1 MEWISLLIALL
12 LILGCGL
19 FVAAEFALITVNR
32 NQVKQAAANGDR
44 RASGVLK
51 GMETLS
57 TQLSGAQLG
66 ITLTNLGIGFL
77 AEPAIA
83 ALVVGP
89 LQNFGLDETLARS
102 VSIAI
107 ALILATILTMVF
119 GELVPKNLA
128 IAKPFET
135 AKAVVGFQRGFSV
148 VTKPFLTFFNGN
160 ANWIVRRFGIEPQE
174 ELAST
179 RSAEELVAL
188 VGHSAREGLLPSE
201 TAEMLR
207 RTVAFG
213 NRRAHDV
220 MTARSRMITVTAQE
234 TVHEV
239 LELAARTGHSRFPL
253 VDEGG
258 HRVLG
263 MVHIRALLA
272 IPYAQRQQSAAGDSA
287 EDAFLVPDTIE
298 LDELMDQMR
307 NGGLQLAV
315 LIDETGDVAGMLTL
329 EDLVEEI
336 VGEVRD
342 EHDPEDSTI
351 QVLSGNSW
359 RLDAALRPDEANE
372 LLGCQIPED
381 SDYETLAGML
391 TVQLGKFGEVG
402 DVVRLVVPGEPGG
415 PHKELEFTIHATDG
429 QRIASV
435 DVTVSEQAEGED
447 AR

>member
-1 MEWISLLIALL
+1 MEWISLGIAII

-19 FVAAEFALITVNR
+19 FVAAEFSLITVNR
-32 NQVKQAAANGDR
+32 SQVKQAAEKGDR
-44 RASGVLK
+44 RAAGVLK
-51 GMETLS
+51 GMSTLS

-89 LQNFGLDETLARS
+89 LQDFGLNQTLARS
-102 VSIAI
+102 VSIGI
-107 ALILATILTMVF
+107 ALVLATILTMVF
-119 GELVPKNLA
+119 GELIPKNLA
-128 IAKPFET
+128 IAKPFAT

-148 VTKPFLTFFNGN
+148 VTKPFLAFFNGN

-220 MTARSRMITVTAQE
+220 MTVRSRMITVTAQE

-381 SDYETLAGML
+381 SDYETLAGLL

>member
-1 MEWISLLIALL
+1 MEWISLGIAII

-19 FVAAEFALITVNR
+19 FVAAEFSLITVNR
-32 NQVKQAAANGDR
+32 SQVKQAAEKGDR
-44 RASGVLK
+44 RAAGVLK

-89 LQNFGLDETLARS
+89 LQDFGLNQTLARS
-102 VSIAI
+102 VSIGI
-107 ALILATILTMVF
+107 ALVLATILTMVF
-119 GELVPKNLA
+119 GELIPKNLA
-128 IAKPFET
+128 IAKPFAT
-135 AKAVVGFQRGFSV
+135 AKAVVGFQRGFSAA
-148 VTKPFLTFFNGN
+148 TKPVLVFFNGN
-160 ANWIVRRFGIEPQE
+160 ANWIIRRFGIEPQE

-188 VGHSAREGLLPSE
+188 VRHSAREGVLPSE

-220 MTARSRMITVTAQE
+220 MTARSRMITVTAGQS
-234 TVHEV
+234 VHEV
-239 LELAARTGHSRFPL
+239 LNLAAQTGHSRFPL
-253 VDEGG
+253 VADDGRRIQG
-258 HRVLG
+258 L
-263 MVHIRALLA
+263 VHIRALLA
-272 IPYAQRQQSAAGDSA
+272 VPYEQRQTSAVGAHA
-287 EDAFLVPDTIE
+287 EKALLVPDTIE

-307 NGGLQLAV
+307 NDGLQLAV

-342 EHDPEDSTI
+342 EHDPEGTTF
-351 QVLSGNSW
+351 QVLGENSW

-372 LLGCQIPED
+372 LMGCRIPKD
-381 SDYETLAGML
+381 SDYETLAGLL

-402 DVVRLVVPGEPGG
+402 DIVKLVVPGEPGG
-415 PHKELEFTIHATDG
+415 SEKELEFTIREMDE
-429 QRIASV
+429 QRIAVV
-435 DVTVSEQAEGED
+435 DVAMADYEEGEE

>member
-1 MEWISLLIALL
+1 MEWISLGIAIILIF
-12 LILGCGL
+12 GCGL
-19 FVAAEFALITVNR
+19 FVAAEFSLITVNR
-32 NQVKQAAANGDR
+32 SQVKQAAEKGDR
-44 RASGVLK
+44 RAAGVLK
-51 GMETLS
+51 GMSTLS

-89 LQNFGLDETLARS
+89 LQDFGLNQTLARS
-102 VSIAI
+102 VSIGI
-107 ALILATILTMVF
+107 ALLLATILTMVF
-119 GELVPKNLA
+119 GELIPKNLA
-128 IAKPFET
+128 IAKPFAT
-135 AKAVVGFQRGFSV
+135 AKAVVGFQRGFSAA
-148 VTKPFLTFFNGN
+148 TKPVLVFFNGN
-160 ANWIVRRFGIEPQE
+160 ANWIIRRFGIEPQE

-381 SDYETLAGML
+381 SDYETLAGLL

>member
-1 MEWISLLIALL
+1 MEWISLAIAIL

-19 FVAAEFALITVNR
+19 FVAAEFSLITVNR
-32 NQVKQAAANGDR
+32 NQVKQAADSGDR
-44 RASGVLK
+44 RAAGVLK
-51 GMETLS
+51 GMSTLS

-89 LQNFGLDETLARS
+89 LQDFGFDAALARS

-107 ALILATILTMVF
+107 ALVLATILTMVF

-135 AKAVVGFQRGFSV
+135 AKAVVGFQRGFSAA
-148 VTKPFLTFFNGN
+148 TKPFLAFFNGN

-188 VGHSAREGLLPSE
+188 VGHSAREGVLPAE

-220 MTARSRMITVTAQE
+220 MTARSRMVTVAHGQP
-234 TVHEV
+234 VQEV
-239 LELAARTGHSRFPL
+239 LELAARSGHSRFPM
-253 VDEGG
+253 VTENG

-263 MVHIRALLA
+263 LVHIRTLLSVPYELRAQTPVGEHAEEAL
-272 IPYAQRQQSAAGDSA
+272 
-287 EDAFLVPDTIE
+287 LVPDTIE
-298 LDELMDQMR
+298 LDELMDQLR
-307 NGGLQLAV
+307 EGRLQMAV

-342 EHDPEDSTI
+342 EHDPEDSTV
-351 QVLSGNSW
+351 QVLSENSW

-372 LLGCQIPED
+372 LMGCRIPED
-381 SDYETLAGML
+381 ADYETLAGLL
-391 TVQLGKFGEVG
+391 TVQLGKFGQVG
-402 DVVRLVVPGEPGG
+402 DVVKLVVPGPPGG
-415 PHKELEFTIHATDG
+415 PQKELEFTIHAMDE
-429 QRIASV
+429 QRIAVV
-435 DVTVSEQAEGED
+435 DAVVADREEGEES
-447 AR
+447 R

>member
-89 LQNFGLDETLARS
+89 LQDFGLDETLARS

-128 IAKPFET
+128 IAMPFET

-148 VTKPFLTFFNGN
+148 VTKPFLSFFNGN

-381 SDYETLAGML
+381 SDYETLAGLL

>member
-1 MEWISLLIALL
+1 
-12 LILGCGL
+12 
-19 FVAAEFALITVNR
+19 
-32 NQVKQAAANGDR
+32 
-44 RASGVLK
+44 
-51 GMETLS
+51 METLS

-89 LQNFGLDETLARS
+89 LQDFGLDETLARS

-148 VTKPFLTFFNGN
+148 VTKPFLSFFNGN

-381 SDYETLAGML
+381 SDYETLAGLL

>member
-89 LQNFGLDETLARS
+89 LQDFGLDETLARS

-135 AKAVVGFQRGFSV
+135 AKAVVGFQRGFSI
-148 VTKPFLTFFNGN
+148 VTKPFLSFFNGN

-287 EDAFLVPDTIE
+287 EEAFLVPDTIE

-381 SDYETLAGML
+381 SDYETLAGLL

-402 DVVRLVVPGEPGG
+402 DVVRLVVPGEPGE

>member
-1 MEWISLLIALL
+1 MEWISLGIAII

-19 FVAAEFALITVNR
+19 FVAAEFSLITVNR
-32 NQVKQAAANGDR
+32 SHVKQAAEQGDR
-44 RASGVLK
+44 RAAGVLK
-51 GMETLS
+51 GMSTLS

-89 LQNFGLDETLARS
+89 LQDFGLNQTLARS
-102 VSIAI
+102 VSIGI
-107 ALILATILTMVF
+107 ALVLATILTMVF
-119 GELVPKNLA
+119 GELIPKNLA
-128 IAKPFET
+128 IAKPFAT
-135 AKAVVGFQRGFSV
+135 AKAVVGFQRGFSAA
-148 VTKPFLTFFNGN
+148 TKPVLVFFNGN

-220 MTARSRMITVTAQE
+220 MTVRSRMITVTAQE

-381 SDYETLAGML
+381 SDYETLAGLL

>member
-89 LQNFGLDETLARS
+89 LQDFGLDETLARS

-148 VTKPFLTFFNGN
+148 VTKPFLSFFNGN

-381 SDYETLAGML
+381 SDYETLAGLL

>member
-89 LQNFGLDETLARS
+89 LQDFGLDETLARS

-148 VTKPFLTFFNGN
+148 VTKPFLSFFNGN

-381 SDYETLAGML
+381 SDYETLAGLL

-447 AR
+447 VR

>member
-1 MEWISLLIALL
+1 RS
-12 LILGCGL
+12 
-19 FVAAEFALITVNR
+19 
-32 NQVKQAAANGDR
+32 QVKQAAEKGDR
-44 RASGVLK
+44 RAAGVLK
-51 GMETLS
+51 GMSTLS

-89 LQNFGLDETLARS
+89 LQDFGLNQTLARS
-102 VSIAI
+102 VSIGI
-107 ALILATILTMVF
+107 ALVLATILTMVF
-119 GELVPKNLA
+119 GELIPKNLA
-128 IAKPFET
+128 IAKPFAT

-148 VTKPFLTFFNGN
+148 VTKPFLAFFNGN

-220 MTARSRMITVTAQE
+220 MTVRSRMITVTAQE

-298 LDELMDQMR
+298 LEELMAQMR

-381 SDYETLAGML
+381 SDYETLAGLL

>member
-89 LQNFGLDETLARS
+89 LQDFGLDETLARS

-148 VTKPFLTFFNGN
+148 VTKPFLSFFNGN

-381 SDYETLAGML
+381 SDYETLAGLL

-402 DVVRLVVPGEPGG
+402 DVVRLVVPGMPGG

>member
-1 MEWISLLIALL
+1 MEWISLGIAII

-19 FVAAEFALITVNR
+19 FVAAEFSLITVNR
-32 NQVKQAAANGDR
+32 SQVKQAAEKGDR
-44 RASGVLK
+44 RAAGVLK
-51 GMETLS
+51 GMSTLS

-89 LQNFGLDETLARS
+89 LRDFGLDETLARS

-148 VTKPFLTFFNGN
+148 VTKPFLAFFNGN

-220 MTARSRMITVTAQE
+220 MTVRSRMITVTAQE

-351 QVLSGNSW
+351 QVLCGNSW

-381 SDYETLAGML
+381 SDYETLAGLL

>member
-1 MEWISLLIALL
+1 MEWISLGIAII

-19 FVAAEFALITVNR
+19 FVAAEFSLITVNR
-32 NQVKQAAANGDR
+32 SQVKQAAEKGDR
-44 RASGVLK
+44 RAAGVLK
-51 GMETLS
+51 GMSTLS

-89 LQNFGLDETLARS
+89 LQDFGLNQTLARS
-102 VSIAI
+102 VSIGI
-107 ALILATILTMVF
+107 ALLLATILTMVF

-148 VTKPFLTFFNGN
+148 VTKPFLAFFNGN

-220 MTARSRMITVTAQE
+220 MTARSRMITVTAQQ

-381 SDYETLAGML
+381 SDYETLAGLL

>member
-1 MEWISLLIALL
+1 MEWISLGIAII

-19 FVAAEFALITVNR
+19 FVAAEFSLITVNR
-32 NQVKQAAANGDR
+32 SQVKQAAEKGDR
-44 RASGVLK
+44 RAAGVLK

-89 LQNFGLDETLARS
+89 LRDFGLDETLARS

-135 AKAVVGFQRGFSV
+135 AKAVVGFQRGFSAA
-148 VTKPFLTFFNGN
+148 TKPVLVFFNGN
-160 ANWIVRRFGIEPQE
+160 ANWIIRRFGIEPQE

-188 VGHSAREGLLPSE
+188 VRHSAREGVLPSE

-220 MTARSRMITVTAQE
+220 MTARSRMITVTAGQS
-234 TVHEV
+234 VHEV
-239 LELAARTGHSRFPL
+239 LNLAARTGHSRFPL

-381 SDYETLAGML
+381 SDYETLAGLL

>member
-1 MEWISLLIALL
+1 MEWISLGIAII

-19 FVAAEFALITVNR
+19 FVAAEFSLITVNR
-32 NQVKQAAANGDR
+32 GQVKQAAEQGDR
-44 RASGVLK
+44 RAAGVLK
-51 GMETLS
+51 GMSTLS

-89 LQNFGLDETLARS
+89 LQDFGLNQTLARS
-102 VSIAI
+102 VSIGI
-107 ALILATILTMVF
+107 ALVLATILTMVF
-119 GELVPKNLA
+119 GELIPKNLA
-128 IAKPFET
+128 IAKPFAT

-148 VTKPFLTFFNGN
+148 VTKPFLAFFNGN

-220 MTARSRMITVTAQE
+220 MTVRSRMITVTAQE

-381 SDYETLAGML
+381 SDYETLAGLL

>member
-1 MEWISLLIALL
+1 MEWISLGIAII

-19 FVAAEFALITVNR
+19 FVAAEFSLITVNR
-32 NQVKQAAANGDR
+32 SQVKQAAEKGDR
-44 RASGVLK
+44 RAAGVLK
-51 GMETLS
+51 GMSTLS

-89 LQNFGLDETLARS
+89 LQDFGLNQTLARS
-102 VSIAI
+102 VSIGI
-107 ALILATILTMVF
+107 ALVLATILTMVF
-119 GELVPKNLA
+119 GELIPKNLA
-128 IAKPFET
+128 IAKPFAT

-148 VTKPFLTFFNGN
+148 VTKPFLAFFNGN

-381 SDYETLAGML
+381 SDYETLAGLL

>member
-89 LQNFGLDETLARS
+89 LQDFGLDETLARS

-148 VTKPFLTFFNGN
+148 VTKPFLSFFNGN

-381 SDYETLAGML
+381 SDYETLAGLL
-391 TVQLGKFGEVG
+391 TVQLGRFGEVG

>member
-1 MEWISLLIALL
+1 MEWISLALAVL

-32 NQVKQAAANGDR
+32 NQVKQAAADGDR
-44 RASGVLK
+44 RAQGVLK
-51 GMETLS
+51 GMSTLS

-89 LQNFGLDETLARS
+89 LQDAGLDAALARTVS
-102 VSIAI
+102 VAI
-107 ALILATILTMVF
+107 ALVLATVLTMVF

-128 IAKPFET
+128 IAKPFAT
-135 AKAVVGFQRGFSV
+135 AKAVVGFQRGFST
-148 VTKPFLTFFNGN
+148 VTKPFLSFFNGN
-160 ANWIVRRFGIEPQE
+160 ANWIVRRLGIEPQE

-188 VGHSAREGLLPSE
+188 VGHSAREGVLPSE

-213 NRRAHDV
+213 NRRGHDV
-220 MTARSRMITVTAQE
+220 MTARPRMITVTAQQSVE
-234 TVHEV
+234 DV
-239 LELAARTGHSRFPL
+239 LQLAAQTGHSRFPL
-253 VDEGG
+253 VAEDG

-263 MVHIRALLA
+263 LVHIRALLA
-272 IPYAQRQQSAAGDSA
+272 VPFEQRAHTAVGDYAQQAL
-287 EDAFLVPDTIE
+287 LVPDTIE
-298 LDELMDQMR
+298 LDELMDQLR
-307 NGGLQLAV
+307 GGGMQLAV

-342 EHDPEDSTI
+342 EHDPQDSSV
-351 QVLSGNSW
+351 QVLSENSW
-359 RLDAALRPDEANE
+359 RLDAALRPDEASE

-381 SDYETLAGML
+381 SDYETLAGLL
-391 TVQLGKFGEVG
+391 TVQLGRFGQVG
-402 DVVRLVVPGEPGG
+402 DVVALVVPGVPGG
-415 PHKELEFTIHATDG
+415 PRKQLEFTIQATDE
-429 QRIASV
+429 QRIAVV
-435 DVTVSEQAEGED
+435 DVEVSELDEEEAG
-447 AR
+447 R

>member
-12 LILGCGL
+12 LIFGCGL

-89 LQNFGLDETLARS
+89 LQDFGLDETLARS

-148 VTKPFLTFFNGN
+148 VTKPFLSFFNGN

-381 SDYETLAGML
+381 SDYETLAGLL

>member
-1 MEWISLLIALL
+1 MEWISLGIAII

-19 FVAAEFALITVNR
+19 FVAAEFSLITVNR
-32 NQVKQAAANGDR
+32 SHVKQAAEQGDR
-44 RASGVLK
+44 RAAGVLK
-51 GMETLS
+51 GMSTLS

-89 LQNFGLDETLARS
+89 LQDFGLNQTLARS

-148 VTKPFLTFFNGN
+148 VTKPFLSFFNGN

-307 NGGLQLAV
+307 NDGLQLAV

-381 SDYETLAGML
+381 SDYETLAGLL
-391 TVQLGKFGEVG
+391 TVQLGKFGEVD

>member
-1 MEWISLLIALL
+1 MEWISLGIAII

-19 FVAAEFALITVNR
+19 FVAAEFSLITVNR
-32 NQVKQAAANGDR
+32 SQVKQAAEKGDR
-44 RASGVLK
+44 RAAGVLK
-51 GMETLS
+51 GMSTLS

-89 LQNFGLDETLARS
+89 LQDFGLNQTLARS
-102 VSIAI
+102 VSIGI
-107 ALILATILTMVF
+107 ALVLATILTMVF
-119 GELVPKNLA
+119 GELIPKNLA
-128 IAKPFET
+128 IAKPFAT

-148 VTKPFLTFFNGN
+148 VTKPFLAFFNGN

-220 MTARSRMITVTAQE
+220 MTVRSRMITVTAQE

-351 QVLSGNSW
+351 QVLCGNSW

-381 SDYETLAGML
+381 SDYETLAGLL

>member
-1 MEWISLLIALL
+1 MEWISLGIAII

-19 FVAAEFALITVNR
+19 FVAAEFSLITVNR
-32 NQVKQAAANGDR
+32 SQVKQAAEKGDR
-44 RASGVLK
+44 RAAGVLK

-89 LQNFGLDETLARS
+89 LQDFGLDETLARS

-148 VTKPFLTFFNGN
+148 VTKPLLSFFNGN

-381 SDYETLAGML
+381 SDYETLAGLL

>member
-1 MEWISLLIALL
+1 MEWISLLIAML

-19 FVAAEFALITVNR
+19 FVAAEFSLITVNR
-32 NQVKQAAANGDR
+32 NRVKQATEAGDR

-89 LQNFGLDETLARS
+89 LQDLGLNEALARS
-102 VSIAI
+102 ASIAL
-107 ALILATILTMVF
+107 ALVLATVLTMVF

-135 AKAVVGFQRGFSV
+135 AKAVVGFQRGFST
-148 VTKPFLTFFNGN
+148 VTKPFLAFFNGN

-188 VGHSAREGLLPSE
+188 VGHSAREGVLPSE

-213 NRRAHDV
+213 NRRGHDV
-220 MTARSRMITVTAQE
+220 MTARSRMVTVGAEQ

-239 LELAARTGHSRFPL
+239 LQLAARTGHSRFPL
-253 VDEGG
+253 AGESG
-258 HRVLG
+258 HRILG
-263 MVHIRALLA
+263 LVHIRALLA
-272 IPYAQRQQSAAGDSA
+272 VPYEERQQTPVGGFA
-287 EDAFLVPDTIE
+287 EEARLVPDTIE
-298 LDELMDQMR
+298 LDDLMDQLR
-307 NGGLQLAV
+307 SDGLQMAV

-342 EHDPEDSTI
+342 EHDPEDFTV
-351 QVLSGNSW
+351 QVLSEDTW

-372 LLGCQIPED
+372 LLGCRIPHD
-381 SDYETLAGML
+381 ADYETLAGLL
-391 TVQLGKFGEVG
+391 TVQLGRFGEVG
-402 DVVRLVVPGEPGG
+402 DVVDLVVPGEPGSG
-415 PHKELEFTIHATDG
+415 PKELQFTIHAMDE
-429 QRIASV
+429 QRIATI
-435 DVTVSEQAEGED
+435 DVKVSEQVEGE
-447 AR
+447 AK

>member
-89 LQNFGLDETLARS
+89 LQDFGLDETLARS

-148 VTKPFLTFFNGN
+148 VTKPLLSFFNGN

-381 SDYETLAGML
+381 SDYETLAGLL

>member
-1 MEWISLLIALL
+1 MEWISLGIAII

-19 FVAAEFALITVNR
+19 FVAAEFSLITVNR
-32 NQVKQAAANGDR
+32 SQVKQAAEKGDR
-44 RASGVLK
+44 RAAGVLK
-51 GMETLS
+51 GMSTLS

-89 LQNFGLDETLARS
+89 LQDFGLNQTLARS

-148 VTKPFLTFFNGN
+148 VTKPFLSFFNGN

-234 TVHEV
+234 TMHEV

-381 SDYETLAGML
+381 SDYETLAGLL

>member
-1 MEWISLLIALL
+1 MEWISLALAVL

-32 NQVKQAAANGDR
+32 NQVKQAAADGDR
-44 RASGVLK
+44 RAAGVLK
-51 GMETLS
+51 GMSTLS

-89 LQNFGLDETLARS
+89 LQEFGLDEALART

-107 ALILATILTMVF
+107 ALVLATILTMVF

-135 AKAVVGFQRGFSV
+135 AKAVVGFQRGFSTM
-148 VTKPFLTFFNGN
+148 TKPFLAFFNGN

-188 VGHSAREGLLPSE
+188 VGHSAREGVLPEE
-201 TAEMLR
+201 TAQMLR

-213 NRRAHDV
+213 NRRGHDV
-220 MTARSRMITVTAQE
+220 MTLRSRMVTVTAQQS
-234 TVHEV
+234 VNEV

-253 VDEGG
+253 VAENG

-263 MVHIRALLA
+263 LVHIRALLSVPYGQRA
-272 IPYAQRQQSAAGDSA
+272 QAGVGDYAQ
-287 EDAFLVPDTIE
+287 DALLVPDTIE
-298 LDELMDQMR
+298 LDELMDQLR
-307 NGGLQLAV
+307 GGGLQLAV

-342 EHDPEDSTI
+342 EHDPADSSI
-351 QVLSGNSW
+351 QVLSANSW
-359 RLDAALRPDEANE
+359 RLDAALRPDEASE

-381 SDYETLAGML
+381 SDYETLAGLL

-402 DVVRLVVPGEPGG
+402 DVVSLVVPGVPGG
-415 PHKELEFTIHATDG
+415 PRKKLEFTIHATDQ

-435 DVTVSEQAEGED
+435 DVAVAEHEEGEA

>member
-89 LQNFGLDETLARS
+89 LQDFGLDETLARS

-148 VTKPFLTFFNGN
+148 VTKPFLSFFNGN

-239 LELAARTGHSRFPL
+239 LELAARTGHSRFAL

-381 SDYETLAGML
+381 SDYETLAGLL